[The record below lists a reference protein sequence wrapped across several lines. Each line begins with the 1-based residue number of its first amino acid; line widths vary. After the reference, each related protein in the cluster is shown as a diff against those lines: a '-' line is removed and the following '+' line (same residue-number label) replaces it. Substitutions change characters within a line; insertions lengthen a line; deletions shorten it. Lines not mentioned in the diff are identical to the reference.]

1 MVFAT
6 YKSAAED
13 AQQEMSDRPNAT
25 LFRRPT
31 PFTRHIAD
39 LLEQNGPHTDC

>member
-31 PFTRHIAD
+31 PFPKESA
-39 LLEQNGPHTDC
+39 